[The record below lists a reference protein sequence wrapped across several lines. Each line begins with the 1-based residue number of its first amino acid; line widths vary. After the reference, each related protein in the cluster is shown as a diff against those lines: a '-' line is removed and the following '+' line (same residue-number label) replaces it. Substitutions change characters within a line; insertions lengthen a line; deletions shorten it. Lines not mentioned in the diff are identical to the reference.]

1 MLFAGLFLKCYN
13 IALKMK
19 KNIFSEIFHRLYE
32 VYGPQH
38 WWPGDSPVEIAIGA
52 ILTQNTNWM
61 NVEKAIE
68 NLKKK
73 DLLDA
78 KKLLSIEDDVL
89 SDLIKPAGYYRIKTA
104 RLKNF
109 LRWLVTKGGF
119 DRLRNKD
126 VTELR
131 NELLKIKGIGKETA
145 DSILLYA
152 LEKPIF
158 VIDAYTRR
166 ILKRM
171 GIIEAENME
180 YDEIRNLFESN
191 LPRDVKLF
199 NEYHALLVKLGKETC
214 LKRNPQCTRCPIND
228 MCKRI
233 T

>member
-1 MLFAGLFLKCYN
+1 
-13 IALKMK
+13 MK
-19 KNIFSEIFHRLYE
+19 KDIFSEIFYRLYE
-32 VYGPQH
+32 TYGPQH
-38 WWPGDSPVEIAIGA
+38 WWPGDSPLEIAIGA

-61 NVEKAIE
+61 NVEKAIG

-73 DLLDA
+73 GLLDA
-78 KKLLSIEDDVL
+78 KKLLSIKDDVL
-89 SDLIKPAGYYRIKTA
+89 TDLIKPAGYYRIKTA
-104 RLKNF
+104 RLRNFLSARLRNF

-119 DRLRNKD
+119 DGLKNKD
-126 VTELR
+126 MTELR

-171 GIIEAENME
+171 GIIETENME

-191 LPRDVKLF
+191 LPQNVKLF

-214 LKRNPQCTRCPIND
+214 LKRNPQCTKCPIND
-228 MCKRI
+228 ICKRLI
-233 T
+233 